1 MLIKVTKKN
10 PIFKVELLF
19 ISNVEYNKLISKENM
34 TAKGLQHKVCEEEL
48 PPPPPKVKSLS
59 RADVG
64 IQNLGFPPSR
74 CDSSTVIK

>member
-1 MLIKVTKKN
+1 MLIKVTKN
-10 PIFKVELLF
+10 PHIFKVELLF

-64 IQNLGFPPSR
+64 IQNLGFSPSR

>member
-1 MLIKVTKKN
+1 MLIKVTKKT

-34 TAKGLQHKVCEEEL
+34 TAKGLQHKVCKEEL
-48 PPPPPKVKSLS
+48 PPPPKVKSLS

-64 IQNLGFPPSR
+64 IQNLGFSPSR

>member
-48 PPPPPKVKSLS
+48 PPPPSQSQEPVTRRCGYTES
-59 RADVG
+59 R
-64 IQNLGFPPSR
+64 ILPLQLR
-74 CDSSTVIK
+74 

>member
-1 MLIKVTKKN
+1 MLIKVTKKT

-48 PPPPPKVKSLS
+48 PPPSQSQEPVTRRRGYTES
-59 RADVG
+59 R
-64 IQNLGFPPSR
+64 ILPLQLR
-74 CDSSTVIK
+74 

>member
-1 MLIKVTKKN
+1 MLIKVTKKT

-48 PPPPPKVKSLS
+48 PPSQSQEPVTRRCGYTES
-59 RADVG
+59 R
-64 IQNLGFPPSR
+64 ILPLQMR
-74 CDSSTVIK
+74 